1 MRKPPWNGR
10 HRHDAPLDAGRCRH
24 DTAMVAL
31 GYGISAAHIWQKQY
45 LWELFF
51 GRTPQRHARH
61 LDLGGTDFFRRHIIH
76 VAVR

>member
-1 MRKPPWNGR
+1 MERR
-10 HRHDAPLDAGRCRH
+10 HYHGVPQGAWQCRH

-31 GYGISAAHIWQKQY
+31 GCGISAARVWQKQY
-45 LWELFF
+45 LWRLFF

-76 VAVR
+76 MAVR